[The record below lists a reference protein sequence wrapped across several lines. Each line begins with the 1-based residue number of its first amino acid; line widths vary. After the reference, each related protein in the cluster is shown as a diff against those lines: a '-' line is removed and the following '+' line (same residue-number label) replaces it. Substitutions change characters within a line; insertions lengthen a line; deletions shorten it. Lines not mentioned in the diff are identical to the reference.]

1 MSNRET
7 FLLDRKLGIGGSDI
21 APIMGLSPWSTP
33 LDVYRDKMNPAVIYE
48 EESEDLK
55 RGVRVEKYIL
65 QEYSEVNNCSL
76 ETNLAP
82 VIDPKYPFMRGNID
96 AKVVGENVIV
106 EAKSTK
112 CPIAKWEEGI
122 PEYYRTQV
130 AYYAMLT
137 NAERVDV
144 PVLFSNWQYACF
156 TYWRE
161 LEYEAQIRQAVID
174 FWNNHI
180 LAGIPPAPSNPAE
193 LYEVYP
199 KLESAKTIK
208 ADSGIREKVNLWQE
222 ISLRRR
228 ELEKREERLK
238 IEIQNYMGEAGI
250 LDAGFCKVAL
260 KERTA
265 SRLDAGAL
273 KEAMPELYREYSN
286 DNTYRIL
293 QIIGG

>member
-7 FLLDRKLGIGGSDI
+7 FLLERKLGIGGSDI
-21 APIMGLSPWSTP
+21 APIMGLSPWCTP

-76 ETNLAP
+76 EINLAP
-82 VIDPKYPFMRGNID
+82 VIDPKYPFMRGNVD
-96 AKVVGENVIV
+96 AKVVDENVIV

-112 CPIAKWEEGI
+112 CPIANWEKGI

-156 TYWRE
+156 TYWRD
-161 LEYEAQIRQAVID
+161 LEYEARIRQAVID

-193 LYEVYP
+193 LQEVYP
-199 KLESAKTIK
+199 KLETAKTIK
-208 ADSGIREKVNLWQE
+208 ADSDIREKINIWQE
-222 ISLRRR
+222 AAIKRR
-228 ELEKREERLK
+228 ELEKQEEKLK
-238 IEIQNYMGEAGI
+238 IEIQNYMGDAGI
-250 LDAGFCKVAL
+250 LDVGFCKVTL
-260 KERTA
+260 KERTM
-265 SRLDAGAL
+265 SRFDAGAL

>member
-21 APIMGLSPWSTP
+21 APIMGLSPYSTP

-55 RGVRVEKYIL
+55 RGARVEKYIL
-65 QEYSEVNNCSL
+65 QEYCEVNNCSL
-76 ETNLAP
+76 EINLAP
-82 VIDPKYPFMRGNID
+82 VIDLKYPFMRGNVD
-96 AKVVGENVIV
+96 AKVVGENVII

-156 TYWRE
+156 TYWRDY
-161 LEYEAQIRQAVID
+161 EYEARIRQAVID

-180 LAGIPPAPSNPAE
+180 VAGIPPAPSNPAE
-193 LYEVYP
+193 LQEVYP
-199 KLESAKTIK
+199 KLETAKTIK
-208 ADSGIREKVNLWQE
+208 ADSDIREKINIWQE
-222 ISLRRR
+222 AAIKRR
-228 ELEKREERLK
+228 ELEKQEEKLK
-238 IEIQNYMGEAGI
+238 IEIQNFMGDAGI
-250 LDAGFCKVAL
+250 LDVGFCKVTL
-260 KERTA
+260 KERTM
-265 SRLDAGAL
+265 SRFDAGAL

>member
-7 FLLDRKLGIGGSDI
+7 FLLERKLGIGGSDI
-21 APIMGLSPWSTP
+21 APIMGLSPYSTP

-55 RGVRVEKYIL
+55 RGARVEKYIL
-65 QEYSEVNNCSL
+65 QEYCEVNNCSL

-82 VIDPKYPFMRGNID
+82 VIDLKYPFMRGNVD

-156 TYWRE
+156 TYWRDY
-161 LEYEAQIRQAVID
+161 EYEARIRQAVID

-180 LAGIPPAPSNPAE
+180 VAGIPPAPSNPVE
-193 LYEVYP
+193 LQEVYP
-199 KLESAKTIK
+199 KLESSKVVK
-208 ADSGIREKVNLWQE
+208 ADSGIREKINIWQE
-222 ISLRRR
+222 TSLKRR
-228 ELEKREERLK
+228 ELEKQEEKLK
-238 IEIQNYMGEAGI
+238 IEIQSFMGDAGI

-260 KERTA
+260 KERTM
-265 SRLDAGAL
+265 SRLDTGAL

>member
-1 MSNRET
+1 MSNREQ

-21 APIMGLSPWSTP
+21 AAIMGLSPYSTP
-33 LDVYRDKMNPAVIYE
+33 LDVYRDKMNHEVVYE
-48 EESEDLK
+48 ELTEDLK
-55 RGVRVEKYIL
+55 RGARVEKYIL
-65 QEYSEVNNCSL
+65 QEYSEVSGL
-76 ETNLAP
+76 EIETNLTP
-82 VIDPKYPFMRGNID
+82 FIHPEYPFMRGNID
-96 AKVVGENVIV
+96 ARVIGENVIV

-130 AYYAMLT
+130 AYYAMLS

-156 TYWRE
+156 TYWRD
-161 LEYEAQIRQAVID
+161 YEFEDRIKKAVID

-180 LAGIPPAPSNPAE
+180 LTGIPPAPSNPAE
-193 LYEVYP
+193 LQEFYP
-199 KLESAKTIK
+199 RIEDAKTIK
-208 ADSGIREKVNLWQE
+208 ADSDIREKVNIWQE
-222 ISLRRR
+222 TLLRRR
-228 ELEKREERLK
+228 ELEKREEKLK
-238 IEIQNYMGEAGI
+238 IEIQSFMGDAGI
-250 LDAGFCKVAL
+250 LDSGFCKVAL

-265 SRLDAGAL
+265 TRLDAGRL
-273 KEAMPELYREYSN
+273 KEAMPDLYREYSN

>member
-1 MSNRET
+1 MSNREQ

-21 APIMGLSPWSTP
+21 APIMGLSPYSTP

-55 RGVRVEKYIL
+55 RGARVEKYIL
-65 QEYSEVNNCSL
+65 QEYCEVNGLEL
-76 ETNLAP
+76 ETNLP
-82 VIDPKYPFMRGNID
+82 PFIDPEYPFMRGNID

-156 TYWRE
+156 TYWRDS
-161 LEYEAQIRQAVID
+161 EYEAQIRGAVID

-199 KLESAKTIK
+199 KLETAKTIK
-208 ADSGIREKVNLWQE
+208 ADSDIREKVNIWQE
-222 ISLRRR
+222 TAIRRR
-228 ELEKREERLK
+228 ELEKREEKLK
-238 IEIQNYMGEAGI
+238 IEIQRFMGDAGV

-265 SRLDAGAL
+265 NRLDAGRL
-273 KEAMPELYREYSN
+273 KEAMPQLYREYSN

>member
-1 MSNRET
+1 MRNREQ
-7 FLLDRKLGIGGSDI
+7 FLLDRKLGLGGSDI
-21 APIMGLSPWSTP
+21 APIMKLSQWCTP
-33 LDVYRDKMNPAVIYE
+33 LDVYKDKMNPAAIYE

-55 RGVRVEKYIL
+55 RGARVEKYIL
-65 QEYSEVNNCSL
+65 QEYSEVNNYAL
-76 ETNLAP
+76 ETNLP
-82 VIDPKYPFMRGNID
+82 PFIDPEYPFMRGNID
-96 AKVVGENVIV
+96 AKVVGQNVIV

-156 TYWRE
+156 TYWRD
-161 LEYEAQIRQAVID
+161 LEYEAQIRGAVID

-180 LAGIPPAPSNPAE
+180 VAGIPPEPSTPAE
-193 LYEVYP
+193 LQEVYP
-199 KLESAKTIK
+199 KLETAKTIK
-208 ADSGIREKVNLWQE
+208 ADSDIREKINIWQE
-222 ISLRRR
+222 AAIRRR
-228 ELEKREERLK
+228 ELEKQEEKLK
-238 IEIQNYMGEAGI
+238 IEIQNFMGDASV

-265 SRLDAGAL
+265 TRLDAGRL

>member
-1 MSNRET
+1 MSNREQ
-7 FLLDRKLGIGGSDI
+7 FLLERKLGIGGSDI

-65 QEYSEVNNCSL
+65 QEYSEVNNCAL
-76 ETNLAP
+76 ETNLPP
-82 VIDPKYPFMRGNID
+82 VIDPKYPFMRGNVD
-96 AKVVGENVIV
+96 AKVVGENVII

-156 TYWRE
+156 TYWRD
-161 LEYEAQIRQAVID
+161 LEYEARIRQAVID

-180 LAGIPPAPSNPAE
+180 VAGIPPAPSNPVE
-193 LYEVYP
+193 LQEVYP
-199 KLESAKTIK
+199 KLESSKVVK
-208 ADSGIREKVNLWQE
+208 ADSGIREKINIWQE
-222 ISLRRR
+222 AAIRRR
-228 ELEKREERLK
+228 ELEKQEEKLK
-238 IEIQNYMGEAGI
+238 IEIQNFMGDAGI

-265 SRLDAGAL
+265 TRLDTGAL